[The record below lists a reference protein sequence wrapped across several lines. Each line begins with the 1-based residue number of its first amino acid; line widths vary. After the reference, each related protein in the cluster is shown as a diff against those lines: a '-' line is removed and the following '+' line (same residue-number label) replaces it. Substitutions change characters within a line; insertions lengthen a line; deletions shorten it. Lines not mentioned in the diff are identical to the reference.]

1 MYNIPPPSEFVN
13 LFFYASEKYIN
24 NLTSRVT
31 FVQTHFP
38 ENCLF
43 LKRKPFVHFV
53 CFFKCCSF
61 FLASCRNDSRYKNS
75 SRVKESSRQTM
86 LEKFSDLKLKTFVQH
101 GFLFNKITKFY
112 CCSVFSP
119 QKIAQFFFT
128 SKKNN
133 AHPEKPFW
141 FCSPTKLKPKSTQSV
156 KKNPHISKRI
166 AHPGTKKFFP
176 VFFFWSL

>member
-1 MYNIPPPSEFVN
+1 MLVKEQQFGIEKFRWRKCSPICLNSNVNETLSKIPDF
-13 LFFYASEKYIN
+13 N
-24 NLTSRVT
+24 NC
-31 FVQTHFP
+31 F
-38 ENCLF
+38 F

-112 CCSVFSP
+112 CCSVFFS
-119 QKIAQFFFT
+119 QKMAQFFSYFKKEFT
-128 SKKNN
+128 LIQKKLFDFVHSRN
-133 AHPEKPFW
+133 
-141 FCSPTKLKPKSTQSV
+141 
-156 KKNPHISKRI
+156 
-166 AHPGTKKFFP
+166 
-176 VFFFWSL
+176 